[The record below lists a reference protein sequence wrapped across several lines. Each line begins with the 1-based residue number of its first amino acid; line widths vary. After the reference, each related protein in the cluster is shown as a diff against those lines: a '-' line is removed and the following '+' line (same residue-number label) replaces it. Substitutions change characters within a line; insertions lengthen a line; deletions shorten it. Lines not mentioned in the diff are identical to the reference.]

1 MCLYG
6 NRPKEGEDIMIHVTA
21 LESMAA
27 ELNDLGVNVTEHDL
41 ITKII
46 CSLPVKFDFL
56 SSSWDN
62 VPDTEKTMDAL
73 RARLVTEQRRI
84 ASRLTESNPQ
94 NASTSS
100 MNNGASSTTAHLE
113 GDSKALFG
121 FGDRGKQNR
130 GRANFR
136 GARRGRQQGNGQHDQ
151 YDRNSAKCSYCG
163 KFRHYE
169 FECRTRIA
177 NEGEKQQSGKRANKE
192 ETGSSTGDVN
202 YSMVS
207 VCCLKATNPEAI
219 YLDSGASRH
228 MTDQRSYFD
237 ELREI
242 EPGSWPINGIGGTT
256 LHATGVGT
264 INLIREAQGKCYH
277 GEIKDVLY
285 VPDLGVTLLSIASI
299 TDHGFDVNFSG
310 VMAKVTFGEQI
321 VMTGKRTGA
330 TLYQVDA
337 TAQRSPTLGL
347 SASTSQA
354 SLNTW
359 HQRLGHVNVR
369 TVTRMASGIGVTG
382 MSIKPS
388 SGKLENC
395 CEGCNM
401 GKMHKLP
408 FPKSTSKPTVVGELI
423 VSDVVGPIQ
432 EPSISGAR
440 YYVLFKDVYSKYKVV
455 YFLKTKSE
463 TEECFKSYTHKIFTD
478 TGKRVRVLRSD
489 NGGEFT
495 GNSFEKWLAE
505 QGIKHQTCAAYTP
518 EQNGIAERDHRSTV
532 ESARSQIHAK
542 GAPLKLW
549 AEAVNHSV
557 YVLNRTLSEKMNVTP
572 YELWHGAPPDLSH
585 LRVFGSPTYFLVPD
599 AGRQKLDPKA
609 TKGIYVGESETQKAS
624 RVYVEATGRTHITR
638 DVRVYENLPFWA
650 QPEANQSAAEEDKSD
665 ANKEAAHSK
674 RPRSK
679 TPPTTRKSLRGLI
692 PRREWD
698 MDVAKPA
705 TTEVSTQ
712 SPEGFHSLAMQAF
725 NFIFHEPKSFKEAM
739 ASNEAQLWKTAAD
752 EEISSHS
759 LNNTWTLVRLPPG
772 RECIPS
778 GWNFKL
784 KVDKKGVPYRRKARF
799 FAKGYRQI
807 QGIDYQESFA
817 PVVRYD
823 SLRVIIA
830 IAAERDLELYQL
842 DVKTAFLNGI
852 IDEEIYIAQP
862 EGYIEQGRE
871 DEVCRLNKSIY
882 GICQA
887 SRIWNQTLHTALIN
901 FGFSQSTAD
910 PCVYHKIQSK
920 HFLLAAIWVDDGL
933 IAGSSTEIIEQTVRY
948 LNSKFDISGSLA
960 EHFVGIV
967 ISRDRPQK
975 RIYLSIPQYIDKV
988 LRKFNMTQARP
999 VTTPILKGTPRLSK
1013 TTAPA
1018 TPSDVAAM
1026 ATIPYREA
1034 VGSIMY
1040 AAITVRLD
1048 IAFIANQLAQH
1059 CQNPGMDHW
1068 KAAKRV
1074 LRYLA
1079 TTRTHGLC
1087 FDGARNIRN
1096 TLVGY
1101 SDADYAGDPDSRRST
1116 SGYVYI
1122 LNGAAV
1128 TWSSRRQPIVA
1139 LSTME
1144 SEYIAASDSTRE
1156 AVWLRRLLE
1165 DLNTTQKEPT
1175 QLRCDNQSSI
1185 LLARNPESHKGSKH
1199 IEVRFHYIREQILKK
1214 TISISYVDT
1223 QNQLA
1228 DVLTKAIDLGNH
1240 DHCLKGCGVIEVPEA
1255 VI

>member
-1 MCLYG
+1 
-6 NRPKEGEDIMIHVTA
+6 MIHVTA

-62 VPDTEKTMDAL
+62 IPDNEKTMDAL

-84 ASRLTESNPQ
+84 MSRMTENNTPNAPSSSVNSSNA
-94 NASTSS
+94 NV
-100 MNNGASSTTAHLE
+100 TTNQE
-113 GDSKALFG
+113 SESKALFG
-121 FGDRGKQNR
+121 FGNRGKQYNTR
-130 GRANFR
+130 SNFR
-136 GARRGRQQGNGQHDQ
+136 GFGGRRGRQQQGTSRREP
-151 YDRNSAKCSYCG
+151 YDRDSAKCTYCG

-177 NEGEKQQSGKRANKE
+177 NEGDKQQPAKRANNGE
-192 ETGSSTGDVN
+192 QGSSTQDPD

-207 VCCLKATNPEAI
+207 ISCLKATNPEAI

-228 MTDQRSYFD
+228 MTDQRSYFY
-237 ELREI
+237 ELQEI
-242 EPGSWPINGIGGTT
+242 EPGTWPINGIGNTVLYAHGT
-256 LHATGVGT
+256 GT
-264 INLIREAQGKCYH
+264 IKVSRETRGNCYH
-277 GEIKDVLY
+277 GEIKDVLF
-285 VPDLGVTLLSIASI
+285 VPNLGVTLLSIASI
-299 TDHGFDVNFSG
+299 TSHGYNVNFSG
-310 VMAKVTFGEQI
+310 MTAHVTRDEQI
-321 VMTGKRTGA
+321 IMTGKRTGA
-330 TLYQVDA
+330 TLYQVDVA
-337 TAQRSPTLGL
+337 VQRSPTMGL
-347 SASTSQA
+347 AASNTQA
-354 SLNTW
+354 TLNTW

-369 TVTRMASGIGVTG
+369 TVTRMAAGIGVTG
-382 MSIKPS
+382 MIIKPGN
-388 SGKLENC
+388 GKFDTC
-395 CEGCNM
+395 CDGCNL

-408 FPKSTSKPTVVGELI
+408 FTRSSTKPTVVGQLI

-440 YYVLFKDVYSKYKVV
+440 YYVLFKDVFSKYKVV
-455 YFLKTKSE
+455 YFLKAKSE
-463 TEECFKSYTHKIFTD
+463 TEECFKSYCNKILTD
-478 TGKRVRVLRSD
+478 TGKRVQILRSD
-489 NGGEFT
+489 NGGEYT
-495 GNSFEKWLAE
+495 GHNFEKWLAE
-505 QGIKHQTCAAYTP
+505 NGIKHQTCAAHTP

-557 YVLNRTLSEKMNVTP
+557 YVLNRTLSEKANVTP
-572 YELWHGAPPDLSH
+572 YELWHGNPPDLSN
-585 LRVFGSPTYFLVPD
+585 LRVFGSPTYFHIPD
-599 AGRQKLDPKA
+599 ANRQKLDPKA

-638 DVRVYENLPFWA
+638 NIRVYEDLPFWG
-650 QPEANQSAAEEDKSD
+650 QPESNSIPNEPTRTETEEVNPNNV
-665 ANKEAAHSK
+665 AIGTK
-674 RPRSK
+674 RTRPQ
-679 TPPTTRKSLRGLI
+679 TPPTIRKSLRGLI
-692 PRREWD
+692 PRKEWN
-698 MDVAKPA
+698 MDSAKPA
-705 TTEVSTQ
+705 TTEMPFQ
-712 SPEGFHSLAMQAF
+712 SANGNHSLAMQAL

-739 ASNEAQLWKTAAD
+739 GSDQAQLWKMAAD
-752 EEISSHS
+752 EEMKSH
-759 LNNTWTLVRLPPG
+759 LVNNTWTLVPLPPG

-784 KVDKKGVPYRRKARF
+784 KIDKTGVPYRRKARF

-862 EGYIEQGRE
+862 EGYIKQGRE
-871 DEVCRLNKSIY
+871 REVCRLNKSIY

-887 SRIWNQTLHTALIN
+887 SRIWNQTLHTALVN
-901 FGFSQSTAD
+901 FGFIQSTAD
-910 PCVYHKIQSK
+910 PCVYHKIRSNCY
-920 HFLLAAIWVDDGL
+920 LLAAIWVDDGL
-933 IAGSSTEIIEQTVRY
+933 IAGNSTEFIDQTLRY
-948 LNSKFDISGSLA
+948 LNSKFDITGSLA

-967 ISRDRPQK
+967 ISRDRPNK

-988 LRKFNMTQARP
+988 LEKFNMSQARP
-999 VTTPILKGTPRLSK
+999 TATPVLKGTPRLSK
-1013 TTAPA
+1013 SSTTI
-1018 TPSDVAAM
+1018 TTSEVDAM
-1026 ATIPYREA
+1026 TNIPYREV

-1079 TTRTHGLC
+1079 TTRTHGIC
-1087 FDGARNIRN
+1087 FGGGRDVKN

-1101 SDADYAGDPDSRRST
+1101 SDADYAGDPDTRRST

-1122 LNGAAV
+1122 LNGGAV

-1156 AVWLRRLLE
+1156 AIWLRRLL
-1165 DLNTTQKEPT
+1165 DGIGVIQKEPT
-1175 QLRCDNQSSI
+1175 QLNCDNQSAI

-1199 IEVRFHYIREQILKK
+1199 IEVRFHYIREQISKNH
-1214 TISISYVDT
+1214 ISIKYVDT
-1223 QNQLA
+1223 QSQLA
-1228 DVLTKAIDLGNH
+1228 DVLTKALDIESQNK
-1240 DHCLKGCGVIEVPEA
+1240 CLMGCGIGKVPEVA
-1255 VI
+1255 T